1 MTPGGVEVAGG
12 RTAKVRAARRVAGRR
27 VAQRAARLG
36 GHQRRRDLET
46 AAQGLSRRSRCVK
59 ARVLETEQSEAG
71 QAAKSDEESGEG
83 FDFSRSQGR
92 SFLPLAKVVDQEA
105 IKTALLLGAVDTEI
119 GGVAISGRRGT
130 CKSVMARGLHDLV
143 PPIEVVEGSWTNADP
158 NKPEDWE
165 EGLTSLVEA
174 EGLKTTVRKAPF
186 IQVPL
191 GITEDRLVGTV
202 DMEKSIETGKTVFQ
216 PGLLAEAHR
225 GILYVDEINL
235 LDEGIANLLL
245 TVLSDGVNV
254 VEREGISISH
264 PCRPLLIS
272 TYNPEEGPMR
282 QHLLDRICMTL
293 SSDVPLTLEDRV
305 DVVDIATRFADF
317 SADVIEETDEE
328 TESARTQVVL
338 AREWLKDVQMG
349 EKQVKYLVDE
359 AVRGQT
365 QGQRAEL
372 FAIRVAKAHCALNG
386 RDRVEEEDLRKAVE
400 LAIIPRATVL
410 DQQPPPEEQ
419 PPPPPPPQD
428 EMPPE
433 DQEED
438 DEPEDE
444 DEDKDED
451 EQEPDQIP
459 EEFVFDPEGVILDP
473 SVLTFANQ
481 QKNNQG
487 RSGRAKNL
495 IFSEDRGRYI
505 KPMIPKGDV
514 KRLAVDATLRTAAPY
529 QKPRRERDLAKGN
542 EARPVYVDKSDMRS
556 KKLARKAGALVIF
569 VVDASGSM
577 ALNRMSSAKG
587 AAMKL
592 LTESYQSRDQVSII
606 PFYGDEAE
614 VLLPPSKSIAM
625 AKRRLDKLP
634 CGGGSPL
641 CHGLSQAARVGINA
655 MSSGDVGRIMV
666 VCITDGRANVS
677 LAKSLREP
685 DAIKE
690 DAPKPSSEDLKEE
703 VLDMAKKINATG
715 MQLLVIDTENKFV
728 STGVAEE
735 IATAANGKYYYL
747 PNASEGEIAA
757 TAAGALSDLK
767 SS

>member
-1 MTPGGVEVAGG
+1 
-12 RTAKVRAARRVAGRR
+12 
-27 VAQRAARLG
+27 
-36 GHQRRRDLET
+36 
-46 AAQGLSRRSRCVK
+46 
-59 ARVLETEQSEAG
+59 
-71 QAAKSDEESGEG
+71 
-83 FDFSRSQGR
+83 
-92 SFLPLAKVVDQEA
+92 
-105 IKTALLLGAVDTEI
+105 
-119 GGVAISGRRGT
+119 
-130 CKSVMARGLHDLV
+130 
-143 PPIEVVEGSWTNADP
+143 
-158 NKPEDWE
+158 
-165 EGLTSLVEA
+165 
-174 EGLKTTVRKAPF
+174 
-186 IQVPL
+186 
-191 GITEDRLVGTV
+191 
-202 DMEKSIETGKTVFQ
+202 
-216 PGLLAEAHR
+216 
-225 GILYVDEINL
+225 
-235 LDEGIANLLL
+235 
-245 TVLSDGVNV
+245 
-254 VEREGISISH
+254 
-264 PCRPLLIS
+264 
-272 TYNPEEGPMR
+272 
-282 QHLLDRICMTL
+282 MTL
-293 SSDVPLTLEDRV
+293 PG
-305 DVVDIATRFADF
+305 FADF

-444 DEDKDED
+444 DEDEDED

-529 QKPRRERDLAKGN
+529 QKPRRCAALPSPHPLPPISDFSRQTTDFSVFSFPYSNASRERDLAKGN

-703 VLDMAKKINATG
+703 VLDMAKKINAAG